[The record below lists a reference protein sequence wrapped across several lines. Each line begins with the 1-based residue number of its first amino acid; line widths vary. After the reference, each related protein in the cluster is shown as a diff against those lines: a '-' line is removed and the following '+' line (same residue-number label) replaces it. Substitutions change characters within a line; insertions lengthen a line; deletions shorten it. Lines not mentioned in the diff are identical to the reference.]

1 MIVFKKIRWMNLLS
15 TGNQFTELDLV
26 QSTSTLI
33 VGENGSGKST
43 MLDALSFVL
52 FNKCFRKVTLGQL
65 INSITQKQ
73 LLVEVEFS
81 IGSTEYVVRRGL
93 KPRIFEI
100 YKNDELLN
108 QPADTKDYQ
117 DILESTILKINHK
130 SFSQIVVLGSANYVP
145 FMQLKPDQRR
155 MIIEDLLDLQVFSV
169 MNVVLKERVGDNKSR
184 LSEIDKLIAIAEAK
198 IQINNEFVS
207 RIATDNKEQILL
219 KQEEYERQQSNL
231 ECYSR
236 NSLSLKE
243 IVNDLQLSISDDGKN
258 ESILVKL
265 ASVKTVLKGKIK
277 ILHASNKFY
286 ADYKLNNCPT
296 CNQSITPEFSESVIL
311 DNTSKI
317 EKHNVNLLKA
327 DRESEICLSR
337 KLAIGKVK
345 NQITIENT
353 MMMQNHANISTAKQL
368 MASLDK
374 EIKLLNEKMMTIQ
387 EEDKSEQ
394 LESDLAAHV
403 VVKAQVMNDR
413 ELYNVASQLLKDDG
427 IKAHIIKQY
436 VPVMNRLVNQY
447 LSELDFFVDFEL
459 DESFSEK
466 IKSRYRDEFS
476 YDSFSEGEKA
486 RLDLA
491 LLFAWRELARL
502 RNSMTTNLL
511 ILDEVFDSSL
521 DSNGTDELLKI
532 LTTVRDGTNIF
543 VISHKGDQLIDKF
556 SSTMKFEKDKNFSR
570 ITYHV

>member
-296 CNQSITPEFSESVIL
+296 CNQSITPEFAESVIL

-317 EKHNVNLLKA
+317 GKHNVNLLKA

-353 MMMQNHANISTAKQL
+353 MMMQNHANVSTAKQL